1 MLIFFSYNSLNNIRN
16 FMNKIIGFA
25 LIALGIFLEITWLG
39 FVFGSVVIGILL
51 LIFAPR
57 ILFFPFNFFLLLGLK
72 IMYAQA
78 FKNFENA
85 RKNGGSYSYSYSNY
99 SNYSQQG
106 TGGAYQTPINK
117 MAEYYAE
124 LECSAS
130 DDFSIVKKNYRRLM
144 KEHHYDSLVSKGL
157 PKDMLEFSEEK
168 TKRLNEAYAA
178 IKEARA

>member
-1 MLIFFSYNSLNNIRN
+1 MR
-16 FMNKIIGFA
+16 KIIGFGF
-25 LIALGIFLEITWLG
+25 IALGVFLEVMWLG

-72 IMYAQA
+72 VMYAQA

-85 RKNGGSYSYSYSNY
+85 RRNGQSYSYSYSNH
-99 SNYSQQG
+99 SNAGGGYSQ
-106 TGGAYQTPINK
+106 AAPVNKIND
-117 MAEYYAE
+117 YYAE
-124 LECSAS
+124 LECNPS
-130 DDFSIVKKNYRRLM
+130 DDFSVVKKNYRRLM
-144 KEHHYDSLVSKGL
+144 KEHHYDSLASKGL

-178 IKEARA
+178 IKELKG

>member
-1 MLIFFSYNSLNNIRN
+1 MK
-16 FMNKIIGFA
+16 KILGLAI
-25 LIALGIFLEITWLG
+25 IAFGLFVEVMWLG

-57 ILFFPFNFFLLLGLK
+57 ILFFPFSFFLLIGLK

-85 RKNGGSYSYSYSNY
+85 SKNAGSYSYSYSSY
-99 SNYSQQG
+99 SHQG
-106 TGGAYQTPINK
+106 SGGNSYTHQAPINK

-124 LECSAS
+124 LECSPS
-130 DDFSIVKKNYRRLM
+130 DDMTTVKRNYRRLM

-157 PKDMLEFSEEK
+157 PKDMLEFSQEK

>member
-1 MLIFFSYNSLNNIRN
+1 MKKLLGFS
-16 FMNKIIGFA
+16 
-25 LIALGIFLEITWLG
+25 LIALGIFLEVMWLG

-57 ILFFPFNFFLLLGLK
+57 ILFFPFNFFLLIGLK

-85 RKNGGSYSYSYSNY
+85 RRANQGYSYSYSNY
-99 SNYSQQG
+99 SHQSGYGQAAQVDKMQ
-106 TGGAYQTPINK
+106 AYY
-117 MAEYYAE
+117 EE
-124 LECSAS
+124 LECSPT
-130 DDFSIVKKNYRRLM
+130 DDFSVVKKNYRRLM

-157 PKDMLEFSEEK
+157 PKEMLEFSQEK

-178 IKEARA
+178 IKEVRT

>member
-1 MLIFFSYNSLNNIRN
+1 MK
-16 FMNKIIGFA
+16 KIIGFGF
-25 LIALGIFLEITWLG
+25 IALGIFLEIMWLG

-57 ILFFPFNFFLLLGLK
+57 ILFFPFSFFLLIGLK
-72 IMYAQA
+72 IIYAQA

-85 RKNGGSYSYSYSNY
+85 QKNGQSYSYTHYSRGSYSNAGGSY
-99 SNYSQQG
+99 QQA
-106 TGGAYQTPINK
+106 TSVNK
-117 MAEYYAE
+117 MQEYYEE
-124 LECSAS
+124 LECTSS

-178 IKEARA
+178 IKELKG